1 MSNPTERL
9 SNLQPD
15 GAGRTRAPAEGERA
29 ALRGYGWQY
38 SHIARIVYPRGA
50 VLLGIGGDIEVHA
63 LVAQGAEPIGQPWT
77 VTDCDSNM
85 LRTIGTR
92 PAVDVL
98 RETLDSLGEETRER
112 AERNLLVGLAMD
124 EYRHE
129 YGRGDYLIRNIMG
142 FDRQSG
148 AIAINAHPRVG
159 QTIQF
164 QFRDAEAATCGI
176 TALLHD
182 LKSLVGPA
190 QALLDAIA
198 PLPNRTSQRGVVTGK
213 YWPWRVLLTTPAF
226 PWAARA
232 SARARSRSAAV

>member
-1 MSNPTERL
+1 MVR
-9 SNLQPD
+9 
-15 GAGRTRAPAEGERA
+15 AGRARRPRANEPLFAGTAGSTVTLQESCTRAGRSSSESA
-29 ALRGYGWQY
+29 AT
-38 SHIARIVYPRGA
+38 S
-50 VLLGIGGDIEVHA
+50 EVHA

-142 FDRQSG
+142 LDRQSG

-182 LKSLVGPA
+182 LKSLVRPSAGAPRRDCAAPQPDVPA
-190 QALLDAIA
+190 GC
-198 PLPNRTSQRGVVTGK
+198 RHGE
-213 YWPWRVLLTTPAF
+213 VLAV
-226 PWAARA
+226 ARA
-232 SARARSRSAAV
+232 PHYPCFSLGRACVRQSPLTFCRSLE